1 MLGRT
6 ARVYWRNLPAER
18 KILIRKTVLLHKK
31 KFLYSGVVCGGGL
44 LYAVESHMQ
53 ECPVTGRKR

>member
-1 MLGRT
+1 MVGRS

-18 KILIRKTVLLHKK
+18 KIMLRQTARLHKK
-31 KFLYSGVVCGGGL
+31 KFLYSGVACAGGL
-44 LYAVESHMQ
+44 LYAFESHLQ